1 MPDKPAVVPV
11 MPVPANKVAAGYM
24 FFMAFAHIAGAAL
37 GIYALMVLA
46 GDALPGWQIAILE
59 RSMFFVPLFV
69 LFEQLGFFAAGAYPR
84 TTAGVFQ
91 SAIPMV
97 ATVAFSYWHFG
108 SWLNVWLDLA
118 MPMLGVTGLVW
129 LVAGI
134 GFPVVTFIQ
143 KPSFE
148 SIGLGLFFL
157 AMYAVFIIPT
167 VGVLVS
173 LFTYAGQTVFADGVT
188 TTGVFLL
195 ISMVGIILSEGFR
208 YAKALGGSEGD

>member
-1 MPDKPAVVPV
+1 MPDKVVV
-11 MPVPANKVAAGYM
+11 SKIVITNT
-24 FFMAFAHIAGAAL
+24 FLMALVHIVGAAL

-69 LFEQLGFFAAGAYPR
+69 LFEQVGFVGAGAYPR
-84 TTAGVFQ
+84 TTVGVFQ
-91 SAIPMV
+91 SALPMV

-118 MPMLGVTGLVW
+118 MPMLGITGLVW

-134 GFPVVTFIQ
+134 GFPIVAFIQ
-143 KPSFE
+143 EPSLG

-157 AMYAVFIIPT
+157 AMYSFFIIPA
-167 VGVLVS
+167 VGILIS
-173 LFTYAGQTVFADGVT
+173 LFTYAGQTIFANGVT
-188 TTGVFLL
+188 STAVFLL
-195 ISMVGIILSEGFR
+195 LSMVGIILTEGYR
-208 YAKALGGSEGD
+208 YAVALGAFGND

>member
-1 MPDKPAVVPV
+1 MPDKIVVSKIV
-11 MPVPANKVAAGYM
+11 IANT
-24 FFMAFAHIAGAAL
+24 FLMALVHIAGAAL

-84 TTAGVFQ
+84 TTIGVFQ
-91 SAIPMV
+91 SALPMV

-118 MPMLGVTGLVW
+118 MPMLGITGLVW

-134 GFPVVTFIQ
+134 GFPIVAFIQ
-143 KPSFE
+143 EPSLG

-157 AMYAVFIIPT
+157 AMYSFFIIPA
-167 VGVLVS
+167 VGVLIS
-173 LFTYAGQTVFADGVT
+173 LFTFAGHTIFANGVT
-188 TTGVFLL
+188 NTAVFLL
-195 ISMVGIILSEGFR
+195 VSMVGIILSEGYR
-208 YAKALGGSEGD
+208 YAVALGAFGND